1 MFDSPDAFWKEHFF
15 GDTFSDLDAAAEE
28 DSPSHPQDFTKEG
41 LDAKEVV
48 LCLSKSIVSL
58 VSSVGNFTD
67 FQLYNI
73 ALALCFQSSNLCV
86 IFFNSLLLHIPTD
99 GVPLFGCTGTVV
111 NHVGSETWILTSATL
126 IRKPGTDHDAYN
138 EDEVKV
144 RIATLQQ
151 SP

>member
-1 MFDSPDAFWKEHFF
+1 LFDSPDAFWKEHFF

-86 IFFNSLLLHIPTD
+86 FFLI
-99 GVPLFGCTGTVV
+99 LFCYTFPQMGCLCLVV
-111 NHVGSETWILTSATL
+111 LAQWSIMWVLRHG
-126 IRKPGTDHDAYN
+126 Y
-138 EDEVKV
+138 
-144 RIATLQQ
+144 
-151 SP
+151 SPQPR